1 MKTHLILAVASA
13 LLVLILTAVTA
24 YIELRAFKDD
34 VLKQQALV
42 QKQIRKQEQALH
54 ETVLQV
60 QEQTSTDVSSIDR
73 AYTELLNERGLFES
87 DSSNGRVHETAAA
100 TGRSGQTENTKPLA
114 TSARLSKQLRACEAR
129 LIYEAKE
136 YDILAT
142 HYNALLA
149 IYKRA
154 QEVSNGNGKEDGD
167 RKGHG

>member
-1 MKTHLILAVASA
+1 MKTHLMLAVAAA
-13 LLVLILTAVTA
+13 LLMLTVVTA
-24 YIELRAFKDD
+24 YIELRTFKDD
-34 VLKQQALV
+34 VLEQQALV
-42 QKQIRKQEQALH
+42 QRQIRKQEQALH

-60 QEQTSTDVSSIDR
+60 QEQTSTNVNSIDR
-73 AYTELLNERGLFES
+73 AYAELLNERGLFKS
-87 DSSNGRVHETAAA
+87 DSSNGRVHETAAV
-100 TGRSGQTENTKPLA
+100 TSRPGQTENTKPLA
-114 TSARLSKQLRACEAR
+114 ASARLSKQLRACEAR

-154 QEVSNGNGKEDGD
+154 QEVSNGDGKEDGD

>member
-1 MKTHLILAVASA
+1 MRRFYKFKSKLAPTLA
-13 LLVLILTAVTA
+13 LLTVLILSCSMSTGCSS
-24 YIELRAFKDD
+24 
-34 VLKQQALV
+34 
-42 QKQIRKQEQALH
+42 
-54 ETVLQV
+54 
-60 QEQTSTDVSSIDR
+60 QT
-73 AYTELLNERGLFES
+73 
-87 DSSNGRVHETAAA
+87 SSNGRVHETAAA
-100 TGRSGQTENTKPLA
+100 TSSTGQTENTKPLA
-114 TSARLSKQLRACEAR
+114 ASARLSKQLRACEAR